1 MTTSLPATN
10 GPVLRFH
17 PVEGSEPFAEKQLP
31 LASGE
36 RVKIGRQCNDATE
49 AKADNGFFDTKVLSR
64 QHAEVWADGLQ
75 VRRPSHVRSRERD
88 IETCSQIFIKDTK
101 SFNGTYVNGKR
112 LSDEA
117 VESAPVEL
125 KSGDVVVI
133 THCFFTATAP
143 YLTARCAGVRD

>member
-17 PVEGSEPFAEKQLP
+17 PVEGSEPFADKQLP

-88 IETCSQIFIKDTK
+88 RDLLADLHQ
-101 SFNGTYVNGKR
+101 GYQ
-112 LSDEA
+112 
-117 VESAPVEL
+117 EL
-125 KSGDVVVI
+125 QRDVRQRQ
-133 THCFFTATAP
+133 AAQ
-143 YLTARCAGVRD
+143 